1 MHILQM
7 DAGAESM
14 EAMNEPT
21 VRQIAA
27 TLIYGNI
34 GFLAENFTEAE
45 AMERYYLIQPLQEYY
60 VMEEVAFTG
69 YADEYGN
76 IHSSSDAW
84 RTPEIPALGRIRAVY
99 KNGYNVSVNRG
110 SGTWNDLPAYG
121 WEAYS
126 ADGKTFSVRKIADGK
141 IFEAA
146 SGKVSHYIKGEDA
159 SFGGMKI
166 VNGAAALKLEATGW
180 ELIPGRNYESFAFHQ
195 DLIGAGNKITA
206 SAVNDDLQEIGSF
219 ELTADSEGFFTAPA
233 CQDNI
238 FKFILINN
246 NMGG

>member
-1 MHILQM
+1 M
-7 DAGAESM
+7 
-14 EAMNEPT
+14 T
-21 VRQIAA
+21 
-27 TLIYGNI
+27 IYGN
-34 GFLAENFTEAE
+34 F
-45 AMERYYLIQPLQEYY
+45 
-60 VMEEVAFTG
+60 
-69 YADEYGN
+69 
-76 IHSSSDAW
+76 H
-84 RTPEIPALGRIRAVY
+84 
-99 KNGYNVSVNRG
+99 
-110 SGTWNDLPAYG
+110 TWNDLPAYG

-146 SGKVSHYIKGEDA
+146 SGKVSHYIKGEDV

-206 SAVNDDLQEIGSF
+206 SAVNDDMQEIGSF